1 MVFLGTDTIPE
12 LILNDDE
19 FVENQSK
26 VFETMRGSPTISFGL
41 SMDKKDI
48 LSLIQPPRRF
58 KLGRGP
64 DRNRMIERARK
75 MRTNYIST
83 YTLRKEG
90 DYFVDER
97 GAFRLILQ

>member
-1 MVFLGTDTIPE
+1 MVFLGMDAVPE

-26 VFETMRGSPTISFGL
+26 AFETMRGSPTISFGL
-41 SMDKKDI
+41 RIDKKDI
-48 LSLIQPPRRF
+48 LSLIQPTRRF

-83 YTLRKEG
+83 YTFRKEG
-90 DYFVDER
+90 DEFVDER